1 MTEGGRAPLTPMAPS
16 GVPSRDDDSPPHAS
30 PADGGE
36 DRARALADFFGAETD
51 SSLPQAH
58 PSDPSLGDRLA
69 EFFARPSRPDQVD
82 ASPPVTGAAGPS
94 TPAAAV
100 PSTPAPTMD
109 DFRADAVE
117 APADHFEAEAPPSI
131 QPEALREDDDDL
143 FAFDD
148 DDLLSYDTDD
158 LFVFDENGELIPL
171 EDAEDA
177 EVEASALPPSVAP
190 PGLTINAASVEANP
204 AEVAT
209 PPRKPA
215 KTRPPSKRAVK
226 RQARSAAKAAA
237 AAQAAKGEFAST
249 PRGMR
254 AWSKGTWW
262 AVGSAVV
269 LVLALV
275 GGSVYVS
282 QLLQAQAQ
290 QLETATAE
298 FEAAADAADDPVP
311 AMEAAYAE
319 YDTTAAAARAA
330 ADSAAPALAAVAG
343 MSDQAAL
350 DAANAAAG
358 AIIPLLDSTTLP
370 ERPAAYAPPE
380 AASFDGLQA
389 AESATADARAYA
401 SDVTAVTEEVKA
413 ATAAVTQHVTA
424 LTEAQR
430 ALGATLPATAE
441 AIAAENDLARQ
452 QFRED
457 VIAAAAA
464 IGAAQSAGASG
475 DAELLAYAAAVAA
488 LREAQQRAEEEAS
501 RRFYSAPVTPE
512 PQPEPV
518 APTQEQAPPAEQPQP
533 VPAPEPTEPV
543 TP

>member
-1 MTEGGRAPLTPMAPS
+1 MTPS

-36 DRARALADFFGAETD
+36 DRARTLADFFGAQTD
-51 SSLPQAH
+51 IPLPQAQ
-58 PSDPSLGDRLA
+58 PSDASLGDRLA
-69 EFFARPSRPDQVD
+69 EFFARQPGADPVD
-82 ASPPVTGAAGPS
+82 APHPVTSA
-94 TPAAAV
+94 TAAAAA
-100 PSTPAPTMD
+100 PTAPAPAMHD
-109 DFRADAVE
+109 ARADTLE

-131 QPEALREDDDDL
+131 EPETLQEDDDDL

-177 EVEASALPPSVAP
+177 EVAASAPPPSEARP
-190 PGLTINAASVEANP
+190 AAEPNAAGAETRP
-204 AEVAT
+204 AEAAT

-226 RQARSAAKAAA
+226 REARRAAKAAA
-237 AAQAAKGEFAST
+237 AAQAAQGEFAST

-262 AVGSAVV
+262 AVGTAVV
-269 LVLALV
+269 LILALV
-275 GGSVYVS
+275 GGSIYVS
-282 QLLQAQAQ
+282 QLLQAQAA

-298 FEAAADAADDPVP
+298 FEAAADAADNPVP

-319 YDTTAAAARAA
+319 YDTAAAAARAA

-370 ERPAAYAPPE
+370 ERPAVYTAPE
-380 AASFDGLQA
+380 AASFDDLQA
-389 AESATADARAYA
+389 AESATADARGYSA
-401 SDVTAVTEEVKA
+401 DVTAVTEEVKA

-441 AIAAENDLARQ
+441 AIAADNDLAWQ
-452 QFRED
+452 EFRD
-457 VIAAAAA
+457 GVIAAAAA
-464 IGAAQSAGASG
+464 VGSAQSAGASG
-475 DAELLAYAAAVAA
+475 DAELLAYAAAVTA
-488 LREAQQRAEEEAS
+488 LREDQLRAEEQAS

-518 APTQEQAPPAEQPQP
+518 APAQEQAPPAVTPVEPAP
-533 VPAPEPTEPV
+533 VPSPSPSP
-543 TP
+543 